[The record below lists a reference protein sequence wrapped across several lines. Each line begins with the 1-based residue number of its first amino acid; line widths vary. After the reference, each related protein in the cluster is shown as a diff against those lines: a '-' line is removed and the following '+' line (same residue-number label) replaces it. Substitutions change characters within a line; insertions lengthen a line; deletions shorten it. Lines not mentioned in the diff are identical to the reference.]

1 MQDLRSQL
9 MKAGLIDKKAKQ
21 HADRQARTDDR
32 RKGAD
37 AAAREEEERRERF
50 EGRRDEQRDA
60 DRRRERQRQ
69 ADRAAQEERFRLR
82 DLVRQGAVR
91 EGRAGRRRFYFVTR
105 AGRIPFVEI
114 GEELGLALEA
124 GRAAILEVPLAV
136 REEFEIVGR
145 ATAEKVSAALPE
157 LVLFWNR

>member
-9 MKAGLIDKKAKQ
+9 LKAGLIDKKAKQ

-32 RKGAD
+32 RKGAE
-37 AAAREEEERRERF
+37 ATAREEQTRQEQFQGRRE
-50 EGRRDEQRDA
+50 EQRDA

-69 ADRAAQEERFRLR
+69 VDRAAHEERFRLR

-91 EGRAGRRRFYFVTR
+91 EGRRGRRRFYFVTR

-114 GEELGLALEA
+114 AEELGLQLEA
-124 GRAAILEVPLAV
+124 GRAAIVEVPLAKD
-136 REEFEIVGR
+136 EYEIVARG
-145 ATAEKVSAALPE
+145 TAERVWAVEPE
-157 LVLFWNR
+157 LVRFWNH